1 MLLEDRL
8 RARELGQI
16 AAAISAVEKLAKL
29 HGFMVQRR
37 EIGSPGLFEDMD
49 PIERQQLLEA
59 IDEELARRQGSDA

>member
-29 HGFMVQRR
+29 HGLMVHRR

-49 PIERQQLLEA
+49 PNERQQLLEA
-59 IDEELARRQGSDA
+59 IDEELARRQRSDA